1 MGILLCMSCQEN
13 ITTLEGIQQSQ
24 MRGLI
29 KSTLL
34 KEKVDERFSSRNVVY
49 AEAIENTP
57 FLTCL

>member
-13 ITTLEGIQQSQ
+13 ITTLEGTQQSQ

-34 KEKVDERFSSRNVVY
+34 EKKVDERFSSRNVVY

-57 FLTCL
+57 SLTCL